1 MKIIYIHGFNSGG
14 VGNGKVALLGQQDFV
29 ESVQTTNLPPSP
41 DDAIEALTDLINL
54 HRVNGHLPTDLVL
67 IGTSL
72 GGYYAHYLSKTFGIK
87 AVLINP
93 STMPYVTLT
102 DQIGEQ
108 TNFAT
113 GVQYNMTLDM
123 VNQLEKYSI
132 DPAVAPRV
140 PTLVCLDMGDA
151 RLDAN
156 IALAKFADHAKI
168 ISFPGGSHR
177 FEHMAD
183 ILPDIQKLEH
193 IIYQ

>member
-14 VGNGKVALLGQQDFV
+14 VGNGKVALLRQQDFV

-67 IGTSL
+67 VGTSL

-93 STMPYVTLT
+93 STIPLETLVKKIGDHTNYVTGDKYT
-102 DQIGEQ
+102 F
-108 TNFAT
+108 TT
-113 GVQYNMTLDM
+113 DM
-123 VNQLEKYSI
+123 VNQLAKYSI
-132 DPAVAPRV
+132 NPGAAPRV
-140 PTLVCLDMGDA
+140 PTLVCLDMGDDV
-151 RLDAN
+151 LDAN
-156 IALAKFADHAKI
+156 IALTKFADHAKI

-183 ILPDIQKLEH
+183 ILPDIEKLEH